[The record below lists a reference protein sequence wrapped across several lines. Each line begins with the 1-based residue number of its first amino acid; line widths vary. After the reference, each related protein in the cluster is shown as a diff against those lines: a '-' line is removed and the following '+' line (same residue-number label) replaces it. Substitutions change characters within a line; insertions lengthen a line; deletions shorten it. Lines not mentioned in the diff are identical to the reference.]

1 MGQIESLIFLLG
13 VAALLAQLARVV
25 KVPYPIFLVLG
36 GLGLGFVPML
46 PAVEIPPE
54 VIFVIFLPPLLNS
67 AAFSSSPLDLRA
79 HLRAITLLAVGLVF
93 ATTFAV
99 AAVAHLL
106 VGLSW
111 PVAFVL
117 GAILSPTD
125 PVAAE
130 AIFRRLGVPE
140 RVGTV
145 VGGESLINDG
155 TGLAAFRVAVGVAAG
170 TAAFSLPD
178 AGLNLFLVGGGGI
191 VVGLLLAFAILP
203 LWARLKD
210 SSIQITFSVLIPYG
224 VYILAEEVLHVSG
237 ILAVVAYGLTQGWR
251 APRLFADASTRIQA
265 QAFWGVLIFVLEAML
280 FVLLGQQL
288 PSILD
293 NLGGE
298 YTVPQLLL
306 YAVLVYGAVLGARVL
321 FFFSVPYL
329 HPIFDRLFRSR
340 YSRGTWREYLVM
352 SWSGMRGAV
361 SLAAALTVP
370 LTTVGGEP
378 LAGRDLILFITF
390 AVILA
395 TLVLQG
401 LTLPPLIRA
410 LGITEDGNI
419 GRIAELQARLKG
431 ARAALHRLDQLC
443 AENGRSPGNEQGM
456 REYYEA
462 RIRRYEAGIEAG
474 EMTDEYAES
483 SAAWRNWRRDLIEA
497 EREAIIRMRDGGEIS
512 PETMRRIERDL
523 DLEESRIGG

>member
-1 MGQIESLIFLLG
+1 MGQIESLILLLG
-13 VAALLAQLARVV
+13 AAALLAQLARAA

-46 PAVEIPPE
+46 SAVEIPPE
-54 VIFVIFLPPLLNS
+54 VIFVVFLPPLLNA

-99 AAVAHLL
+99 AAVAHF
-106 VGLSW
+106 VIGFSW

-155 TGLAAFRVAVGVAAG
+155 TGLVAFRVAVGVATGA
-170 TAAFSLPD
+170 TAFSFAE
-178 AGLNLFLVGGGGI
+178 AGLNFLLVGGGGI
-191 VVGLLLAFAILP
+191 VVGLLLALVILP

-210 SSIQITFSVLIPYG
+210 ASIQITFSVLIPYG

-237 ILAVVAYGLTQGWR
+237 ILAVVSYGLTQGWR
-251 APRLFADASTRIQA
+251 APRLFADASTRIQGT
-265 QAFWGVLIFVLEAML
+265 AFWSVLVFVLEAML

-288 PSILD
+288 PSILG
-293 NLGGE
+293 NLGE
-298 YTVPQLLL
+298 YTVAQVLF
-306 YAVLVYGAVLGARVL
+306 YAALVYLAVLGARSA
-321 FFFSVPYL
+321 FFFTVPYL
-329 HPIFDRLFRSR
+329 HPLFDRLFRSR
-340 YSRGTWREYLVM
+340 YLRATWREYLVM

-370 LTTVGGEP
+370 LTTANGQP
-378 LAGRDLILFITF
+378 FAGRDLLLFITF

-401 LTLPPLIRA
+401 LTLPFLIRS
-410 LGITEDGNI
+410 LGLRQDGDA
-419 GRIAELQARLKG
+419 GRVSELRARLRG
-431 ARAALHRLDQLC
+431 ARAALSRLEQIC
-443 AENGRSPGNEQGM
+443 RENGLSPDNEDRM
-456 REYYEA
+456 REYYGD
-462 RIRRYEAGIEAG
+462 RILRYEAGIEAG
-474 EMTDEYAES
+474 GATREYDES
-483 SAAWRNWRRDLIEA
+483 SASWRHWRRDLIEA
-497 EREAIIRMRDGGEIS
+497 EREAIIHMRDSGEIS